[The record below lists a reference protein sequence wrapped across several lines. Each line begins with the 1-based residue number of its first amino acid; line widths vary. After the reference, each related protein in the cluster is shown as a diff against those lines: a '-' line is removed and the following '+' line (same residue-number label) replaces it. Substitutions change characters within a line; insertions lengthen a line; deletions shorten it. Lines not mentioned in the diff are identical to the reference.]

1 MSDEELPGRVRRA
14 VAGHDAF
21 AVADGRARAVSTPFE
36 GTVTATEREDGRVA
50 FAVTV
55 RLPMLGAV
63 TEDEVAEVVEEG
75 WYETFA
81 LRAADP
87 GAVTEAGHDL
97 APTVDRADREV
108 VVDAEFADIDERR
121 GVNDAAAVVD
131 FVEGTFVQ
139 GVIPGYDY
147 TDPVASVLATARRAG
162 GSDGV
167 DPAPGTGAG
176 ER

>member
-1 MSDEELPGRVRRA
+1 MSDDELPGRVRRA

-21 AVADGRARAVSTPFE
+21 TVEDGRARAVSTPFE
-36 GTVTATEREDGRVA
+36 GTVEATEREDGHVA

-55 RLPMLGAV
+55 RLPMLGEV
-63 TEDEVAEVVEEG
+63 TEGEVAEVVEDG
-75 WYETFA
+75 WYDTFE
-81 LRAADP
+81 LRAEDP

-97 APTVDRADREV
+97 APTVSRADREAV
-108 VVDAEFADIDERR
+108 VEAEFADIDERR

-147 TDPVASVLATARRAG
+147 TDPVASILTKARRAG

-167 DPAPGTGAG
+167 GRDDDAVG
-176 ER
+176 R